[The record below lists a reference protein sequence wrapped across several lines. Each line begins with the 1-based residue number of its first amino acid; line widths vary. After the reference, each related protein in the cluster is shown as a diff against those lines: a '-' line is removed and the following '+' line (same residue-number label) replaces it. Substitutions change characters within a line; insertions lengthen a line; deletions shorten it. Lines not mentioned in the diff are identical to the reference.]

1 VSSKTFP
8 SLSLETQLFESGARF
23 VIGIDE
29 VGRGALAGPVSV
41 GVAVLSITDSTVPWP
56 KDLADSKLMSERS
69 REANFEPVAEWVS
82 GWAVGSASNAEID
95 ANGIVASLSLAAVRA
110 VKSLPA
116 GIRAEI
122 AAAAAEPNAVVAIL
136 DGSHN
141 WLGNAISP
149 VTVKVQ
155 TKADRDCAVVAAAS
169 VLAKVTRDREM
180 ISLTQESPVL
190 SPYGLASNKGYSSQ
204 SHIDALREIG
214 PSVLHRQSWLGKI
227 LGDSALF

>member
-1 VSSKTFP
+1 
-8 SLSLETQLFESGARF
+8 
-23 VIGIDE
+23 
-29 VGRGALAGPVSV
+29 
-41 GVAVLSITDSTVPWP
+41 
-56 KDLADSKLMSERS
+56 LMSERS
-69 REANFEPVAEWVS
+69 REANLEPVAEWVS

-95 ANGIVASLSLAAVRA
+95 AHGIVASLSLAAVRA